1 MIKAALFAK
10 LREWHTEFGKWGY
23 KTTKNMEKMP
33 SAEKRK
39 DSYIIGNDSSVAHAH

>member
-23 KTTKNMEKMP
+23 KTTKKHGED
-33 SAEKRK
+33 AICREEKRLG
-39 DSYIIGNDSSVAHAH
+39 S

>member
-23 KTTKNMEKMP
+23 KTTKKNKHGED
-33 SAEKRK
+33 AICREEKRLR
-39 DSYIIGNDSSVAHAH
+39 S

>member
-23 KTTKNMEKMP
+23 KTTKKNMEKMP
-33 SAEKRK
+33 SVEKRK
-39 DSYIIGNDSSVAHAH
+39 DSGHRK

>member
-23 KTTKNMEKMP
+23 KTTKKKHGED
-33 SAEKRK
+33 AICREEKRLR
-39 DSYIIGNDSSVAHAH
+39 S